1 MKKAKGFVGLIL
13 ALAWLGLPALD
24 AQNAVPPEVAKHGY
38 ADTVVVN
45 GKIVSMDDQGY
56 NANPGRTYQAMAI
69 KKTRII
75 GLGTNERMRALAG
88 PNTKVIDVGGRLVI
102 PGIIDTHAHLFG
114 NAQVAAA
121 MGIKVP
127 PDGVSLSL
135 QAGKDFEATRLKIEN
150 SVKDAVAKLK
160 PGDWV
165 NVGVSG
171 NPQEGVSNSR
181 VAAWLSQGDLEP
193 RSRLSNVAP
202 RNPVLLQSG
211 SRGILN
217 SAAFDLMSKLMPEF
231 ADYEAEEVTDVPGS
245 NQLGVVAVGGMTAV
259 EWDVWYAHQP
269 TTMLAEMIR
278 RDWEMAAAHGE
289 TAFGSRVHHPKIME
303 SLNFLNRTGLAP
315 IRMMMLI
322 EVHRRPNDP
331 QFMRELYRYTGN
343 LTGIGDDMMWMGG
356 VASELWDS
364 SFPQHCFGNDLPAPP
379 EIKKREKCM
388 KPGDMYWDALQNA
401 LQQGWRLA
409 GVHGVASDGVRRYT
423 QLIEMAMKN
432 SGMTVDDIRKLRLTT
447 EHAEALGNVPDVIAK
462 IKELGIIVS
471 ANPPRMARL
480 PDYIQDYGPKAEAFM
495 QPVKSWLDQGVNVV
509 GQFEGY
515 RSIGAD
521 FNLYITR
528 NVNGRLVLPDQKL
541 DRVTVFKM
549 WTTWASRYMMK
560 ENDIG
565 TLEVGKLADFVVL
578 DKDYFTIP
586 VEEIPK
592 ISPLMTVMGGKAR
605 YLGEAFA
612 KQIGMEP
619 TGWQYP
625 ANYQPW
631 AGASMF

>member
-1 MKKAKGFVGLIL
+1 MKTGQALLAQVFVFSLL
-13 ALAWLGLPALD
+13 VFATVTVLS
-24 AQNAVPPEVAKHGY
+24 AQQVPPEVAKHGY

-56 NANPGRTYQAMAI
+56 NANPGRTYEAMAI
-69 KKTRII
+69 KRTRII
-75 GLGTNERMRALAG
+75 ALGTSQQMRALAG

-114 NAQVAAA
+114 NEQIAAA
-121 MGIKVP
+121 MGIRVP
-127 PDGVSLSL
+127 DKGVSLNL
-135 QAGKDFEATRLKIEN
+135 QAGKDLEATRLKIE
-150 SVKDAVAKLK
+150 SSIKDAVAKLQ

-193 RSRLSNVAP
+193 RSRLDGVAA

-217 SAAFDLMSKLMPEF
+217 SAAFDLLTKLMPAF
-231 ADYEAEEVTDVPGS
+231 ADYEEQEVTDVPDS
-245 NQLGVVAVGGMTAV
+245 NQLGVVAVGAMTAI
-259 EWDVWYAHQP
+259 EWDVWYGAQP
-269 TTMLAEMIR
+269 VSTLAEMIR
-278 RDWEMAAAHGE
+278 RDWEMAAAHGV

-303 SLNFLNRTGLAP
+303 SLNFLNRQGVAP
-315 IRMMMLI
+315 VRFMMLI
-322 EVHRRPNDP
+322 EVHRRPGDP
-331 QFMRELYRYTGN
+331 DFMRQLYRMTGD
-343 LTGIGDDMMWMGG
+343 LTGIGDDKMWMGG

-364 SFPQHCFGNDLPAPP
+364 SFPQHCFGNDMPAPP
-379 EIKKREKCM
+379 QIKKREKCM
-388 KPGDMYWDALQNA
+388 KPGDMYWDALQTA
-401 LQQGWRLA
+401 LEAGWRLA
-409 GVHGVASDGVRRYT
+409 GVHGVGSDGVRRYI
-423 QLIEMAMKN
+423 QLIELAMKN
-432 SGMTVDDIRKLRLTT
+432 SGMSVDDVRRLRLTT
-447 EHAEALGNVPDVIAK
+447 EHAEALGNLPDVIGK

-471 ANPPRMARL
+471 ANPPRLART
-480 PDYIQDYGPKAEAFM
+480 PDYIQDYGPEAEAFM

-515 RSIGAD
+515 RSIGTD

-541 DRVTVFKM
+541 DRVTVLKM
-549 WTTWASRYMMK
+549 WTTWAPRYMLK
-560 ENDIG
+560 DNDLG

-578 DKDYFTIP
+578 DKDFFTVP

-592 ISPLMTVMGGKAR
+592 LRPQMTVVGGTVRALQGDFAR
-605 YLGEAFA
+605 T
-612 KQIGMEP
+612 IGMEP
-619 TGWQYP
+619 VGWQYP

-631 AGASMF
+631 GGE